1 MGLLL
6 KQIER
11 IFFIVINIIFGF
23 SIVGYCLFLLMLF
36 TPLFQ
41 NFFPLKRELTDE
53 VLMNYALGAF
63 FIYFLY
69 IIVKIFIFP
78 ILYTLKTVMP
88 NTHYF
93 LSRIVEDK
101 VFRKKVLTY
110 AILLD
115 LVYFLICVIFNW
127 KHNGIKDA
135 INIYVSLGGGILP
148 CYLVFLLC
156 QKLLGRKKILK
167 NSL

>member
-1 MGLLL
+1 
-6 KQIER
+6 
-11 IFFIVINIIFGF
+11 
-23 SIVGYCLFLLMLF
+23 
-36 TPLFQ
+36 
-41 NFFPLKRELTDE
+41 
-53 VLMNYALGAF
+53 
-63 FIYFLY
+63 
-69 IIVKIFIFP
+69 
-78 ILYTLKTVMP
+78 MP
-88 NTHYF
+88 KTHYF